1 MVLDTH
7 MVSEE
12 EKSPLEVFKE
22 WFAEAEKSEPGLAE
36 AMTLATADESGMPS
50 ARMVLLKEVTEKGFV
65 FYTNLESQKGLEL
78 AENPKA
84 ALVFHWKSLKRQV
97 RVSGVV
103 QPVSGLEADAYFA
116 SRARGAQIGAWAS
129 DQSRP
134 MKSQFDLEKNVA
146 RFTAKFGVSKVNRP
160 PNWSG
165 FCVIPS
171 AVEFWEERPFRLHR
185 RTLYRSENGTWSV
198 RYLFP

>member
-1 MVLDTH
+1 

-129 DQSRP
+129 DPISP
-134 MKSQFDLEKNVA
+134 D
-146 RFTAKFGVSKVNRP
+146 
-160 PNWSG
+160 
-165 FCVIPS
+165 
-171 AVEFWEERPFRLHR
+171 EEP
-185 RTLYRSENGTWSV
+185 V
-198 RYLFP
+198 

>member
-1 MVLDTH
+1 MASDDNK
-7 MVSEE
+7 E
-12 EKSPLEVFKE
+12 PLEIFRE

-36 AMTLATADESGMPS
+36 AMTLATADLSGMPS
-50 ARMVLLKEVTEKGFV
+50 ARMVLLKEATENGFV

-97 RVSGVV
+97 RISGVV
-103 QPVSGLEADAYFA
+103 EPVSDLDADDYFA

-146 RFTAKFGVSKVNRP
+146 IFTAKFGVSKVSRP

-171 AVEFWEERPFRLHR
+171 VVEFWEERPFRLHR
-185 RTLYRSENGTWSV
+185 RTLYCMENGDWSV
-198 RYLFP
+198 SQLFP

>member
-1 MVLDTH
+1 MANDD
-7 MVSEE
+7 
-12 EKSPLEVFKE
+12 EKAPLEFFRE
-22 WFAEAEKSEPGLAE
+22 WFTEAEKSEPGLAE
-36 AMTLATADESGMPS
+36 AMTLATADRSGMPS
-50 ARMVLLKEVTEKGFV
+50 ARMVLLKEATERGFV

-103 QPVSGLEADAYFA
+103 EPVSELDADTYFA

-134 MKSQFDLEKNVA
+134 MRSQFDLEKNVA
-146 RFTAKFGVSKVNRP
+146 KFTAKFGVSKVSRP
-160 PNWSG
+160 SNWSG

-171 AVEFWEERPFRLHR
+171 VVEFWEERPFRLHR
-185 RTLYRSENGTWSV
+185 RTLYRMENDAWSV

>member
-1 MVLDTH
+1 

>member
-1 MVLDTH
+1 

-134 MKSQFDLEKNVA
+134 MKSQFDLEKNLA